1 MNLILA
7 LLVLLC
13 LVISILLFLEMKS
26 IKTKLTNSAEE
37 NLQADFLQ
45 FKAQLQKLE
54 ESLAQATSNQRVEIG
69 QVRQELTQNL
79 QNALSSMQ
87 ESLHKTED
95 SLRGGI
101 SQFEKTLT
109 DSQKKDM
116 ESLRTEISTFQK
128 TLTDSQKKDM
138 ESLRTE
144 ISTFQKTLTDSQ
156 KKDMDSLRTEVSSF
170 EKTLHEELLKF
181 EKEFRSE
188 QKSGVEGLHSELAE
202 NQKNVLDEQRKQYEG
217 IRDEQRKQADSLNT
231 AQSLLAKN
239 LREEQSTLG
248 KSLRDQQ
255 SQQSKSELEL
265 LRGIEDQFS
274 KLRLETKQSITDLQK
289 QNQDSLDKINGTVNE
304 KLQKTLNERIA
315 KSFETVQKQLETVH
329 QGLGEMQVVAHDVKD
344 LRNVLS
350 NVKTS
355 GIMGEIQL
363 QAILEEILAPEQ
375 FDSQVQLKKNSS
387 ERVDFAVRLPGN
399 TDDGH
404 VWLPIDSKFPNITYR
419 HLLDAYE
426 SGDANQ
432 VKQRQ
437 KELKSAIKAEAKS
450 IRNKYVLPPN
460 TTNFAILFFPIEGLY
475 AEAVKLGL
483 VEELQRENKVSIT
496 GPSTMAAMLNALQMG
511 FQTLAIQKK
520 SAEVWSILSSA
531 KVEFNNFEKVLSD
544 AKKNIDKVGD
554 DLDKLLT
561 IRTRKIKNS
570 LINVEA
576 PALFEDSSSS

>member
-1 MNLILA
+1 
-7 LLVLLC
+7 
-13 LVISILLFLEMKS
+13 
-26 IKTKLTNSAEE
+26 
-37 NLQADFLQ
+37 
-45 FKAQLQKLE
+45 
-54 ESLAQATSNQRVEIG
+54 
-69 QVRQELTQNL
+69 
-79 QNALSSMQ
+79 
-87 ESLHKTED
+87 
-95 SLRGGI
+95 
-101 SQFEKTLT
+101 
-109 DSQKKDM
+109 
-116 ESLRTEISTFQK
+116 
-128 TLTDSQKKDM
+128 
-138 ESLRTE
+138 
-144 ISTFQKTLTDSQ
+144 
-156 KKDMDSLRTEVSSF
+156 MDSLRTEVSSF

-450 IRNKYVLPPN
+450 IRNK
-460 TTNFAILFFPIEGLY
+460 
-475 AEAVKLGL
+475 
-483 VEELQRENKVSIT
+483 
-496 GPSTMAAMLNALQMG
+496 
-511 FQTLAIQKK
+511 
-520 SAEVWSILSSA
+520 
-531 KVEFNNFEKVLSD
+531 
-544 AKKNIDKVGD
+544 
-554 DLDKLLT
+554 
-561 IRTRKIKNS
+561 
-570 LINVEA
+570 
-576 PALFEDSSSS
+576 